1 MNISGNTVLITGGA
15 TGIGNAM
22 AKSFLAAGNEVLI
35 CGRREDRLREAQKNH
50 PALHINI
57 CDVAVA
63 ADRKRL
69 MDWIAAEFKN
79 LNILVNNAGIQ
90 RDIDFT
96 KGVDEYLSGENE
108 IAINLEAPIIL
119 SGMLIPHLSGKDAAA
134 IINVSS
140 GLGFVPAARMP
151 VYSATKAGVHAF
163 SLALRHQLAKT
174 GIKVFEVVPPG
185 VDTELNPEGRAGR
198 GNYKAGLTPE
208 EFAAAAMKG
217 IENDVFEIGYGM
229 TEKSIRASREE
240 LDRIFHQM
248 NNRW

>member
-1 MNISGNTVLITGGA
+1 
-15 TGIGNAM
+15 
-22 AKSFLAAGNEVLI
+22 
-35 CGRREDRLREAQKNH
+35 
-50 PALHINI
+50 
-57 CDVAVA
+57 
-63 ADRKRL
+63 
-69 MDWIAAEFKN
+69 
-79 LNILVNNAGIQ
+79 
-90 RDIDFT
+90 
-96 KGVDEYLSGENE
+96 
-108 IAINLEAPIIL
+108 
-119 SGMLIPHLSGKDAAA
+119 
-134 IINVSS
+134 
-140 GLGFVPAARMP
+140 